1 MIKLTYFIFSQLY
14 SFITDLCST
23 VNFFESNQT
32 RHSKAKLADEDILR
46 IVCCTPED
54 VRHLFNVL
62 FEDQKVVGFTDLVNM
77 KKISDHSLPPVT
89 SVKKQRKENFNL
101 PLESRLLN
109 AASEYNI
116 LTQGKN
122 SPCKSYF
129 NGTLHVIGA
138 STMHN
143 VYHAGKGFAYNISVW
158 WIIMNADFSVVGDNL
173 LPLIAQII
181 LDAYLSPE
189 HLYLPRMLLLHNP
202 QMESMMSWSKG
213 QARGVPHMELIGK
226 LMSGGSATLKQ
237 VPLYLTI
244 S

>member
-1 MIKLTYFIFSQLY
+1 MIIKPICYLEFSQLF

-32 RHSKAKLADEDILR
+32 RHSKVKRADEDILR

-62 FEDQKVVGFTDLVNM
+62 FEDQKIVGFTDLVNM

-89 SVKKQRKENFNL
+89 SVKKQRKENFHL
-101 PLESRLLN
+101 PLESRFLN
-109 AASEYNI
+109 AVSEDNF
-116 LTQGKN
+116 LNNKEKN

-143 VYHAGKGFAYNISVW
+143 VYHAGKIF
-158 WIIMNADFSVVGDNL
+158 
-173 LPLIAQII
+173 
-181 LDAYLSPE
+181 
-189 HLYLPRMLLLHNP
+189 
-202 QMESMMSWSKG
+202 
-213 QARGVPHMELIGK
+213 
-226 LMSGGSATLKQ
+226 LKHTHDG
-237 VPLYLTI
+237 L
-244 S
+244 